1 MFALAPLF
9 RHAGITVA
17 ACLLIAAALTALGQ
31 GLWDVNLAYSLA
43 IGLISWLSIDLLRLR
58 WRESDYIPWPRGM
71 RGMALVPL
79 GIAAGMVLGNPLGL
93 LYVQQ
98 FHPELPAAARPSL
111 WLPFAITLATSIA
124 MSWGFYVVGKSR
136 HLQMLAEQAQR
147 QAAEARLSLLQ
158 AQLEP
163 HMLFNTLA
171 NLRVLIATDAPRAE
185 QMLDHLIAYLRATLA
200 GSRSGTH
207 SLASEFALLADYLAL
222 MQIRMGD
229 RLTYSL
235 TLPADLAELPVPPL
249 LLQPLVENS
258 IRHGLEPQLAG
269 GHIAVQAVMQDASQL
284 LLSVQDNGLGLSAPS
299 GLPPSGSGSGS
310 SSGFG
315 LAQIRER
322 LASRYGSAA
331 SLELRA
337 DSAGATRACIVLPLK
352 PQP

>member
-1 MFALAPLF
+1 MPVMSMFAPAPLL

-43 IGLISWLSIDLLRLR
+43 IGLISWLSIDLLRLH
-58 WRESDYIPWPRGM
+58 WRESDEIPWPRGM
-71 RGMALVPL
+71 RGMAVVPL
-79 GIAAGMVLGNPLGL
+79 GIAAGLILGNPLGSF
-93 LYVQQ
+93 YVQQ
-98 FHPELPAAARPSL
+98 LHPELPAAARPSL
-111 WLPFAITLATSIA
+111 WLPLAITMATSIA

-136 HLQMLAEQAQR
+136 HLQMQAEQAQR
-147 QAAEARLSLLQ
+147 QAAEARFSLLQ

-171 NLRVLIATDAPRAE
+171 NLRVLITTDAPRAE

-200 GSRSGTH
+200 GSRNGTH
-207 SLASEFALLADYLAL
+207 SLASEFALLTDYLAL

-235 TLPADLAELPVPPL
+235 TLPADLAGLPVPPL

-269 GHIAVQAVMQDASQL
+269 GHIAVQAGMLDDRHL
-284 LLSVQDNGLGLSAPS
+284 LLSVHDNGLGLPALP
-299 GLPPSGSGSGS
+299 GQPPSGSG
-310 SSGFG
+310 FG
-315 LAQIRER
+315 LQQIRER

-331 SLELRA
+331 RFDLTA
-337 DSAGATRACIVLPLK
+337 DSAGGTRACIVLPLK
-352 PQP
+352 SQP